1 MKTYLAILLAFW
13 SAFAPAKQRQQPT
26 VPAPP
31 PPLTPMTTMSG
42 LLRLVQTIPLPTEGY
57 MDHFSVD
64 LKGQRLFIAGE
75 ANKSLVTVDLREGKV
90 IHETRGLG
98 GNPRKP
104 FYDPETNEI
113 WTDLGDNTVVAISGT
128 TYEVTKTV
136 ELTGGRGAARRTPD
150 NGAYDRVRHLYYAA
164 IVTGAGN
171 TDGTVEIVD
180 TKTAKLVGSIKM
192 NGNDPGGTTIEPSG
206 KKLYVAMG
214 DIVGGESHL
223 KVVDLEKR
231 AVVAEW
237 PITGGPSPHASGLD
251 AVHHRLF
258 VGSRVKGGHQYEPG
272 KLVVMDT
279 ETGKVVQTL
288 DSVGGAD
295 EIQFDPATGRI
306 YFVGTTGTLAV
317 FKQLDPDHYQL
328 LGKVPTGA
336 LAKTAQYV
344 SELKRMYVAVPKHL
358 VQTIPYGPNDYIIEE
373 AHLMVFDYLP

>member
-1 MKTYLAILLAFW
+1 MKTCLTILLALWMVFIP
-13 SAFAPAKQRQQPT
+13 SAQDQQSPAT
-26 VPAPP
+26 APP
-31 PPLTPMTTMSG
+31 PLMPMVTMSG

-57 MDHFSVD
+57 MDHIAVD
-64 LKGQRLFIAGE
+64 VKGQRLFITGE
-75 ANKSLVTVDLREGKV
+75 ANRSLVVVGLREGKV
-90 IHETRGLG
+90 IHETKGLG

-104 FYDPETNEI
+104 FYLPETNEI

-128 TYEVTKTV
+128 TYEVTRTV

-150 NGAYDRVRHLYYAA
+150 NGAYDPATHLYYAA
-164 IVTGAGN
+164 IVTGAGS
-171 TDGTVEIVD
+171 TDGSIEIVD
-180 TKTAKLVGSIKM
+180 TKAGKLVGSIKM
-192 NGNDPGGTTIEPSG
+192 NGSDPGGTSIEPSG
-206 KKLYVAMG
+206 KRLYVAMG
-214 DIVGGESHL
+214 DVVGGESHL

-237 PITGGPSPHASGLD
+237 PITGGPAPHASGLD
-251 AVHHRLF
+251 AAHHRLF

-279 ETGKVVQTL
+279 QTGTVVQAL

-295 EIQFDPATGRI
+295 EVQFDAATGRI

-317 FKQLDPDHYQL
+317 FKQMDPDHYQL

-336 LAKTAQYV
+336 LAKTGLYV
-344 SELKRMYVAVPKHL
+344 PELKRMYVAVPKHL
-358 VQTIPYGPNDYIIEE
+358 VQTPPYGANDHIVEE